1 MTASVDGVTGADV
14 DESAVGHGEAGGDA
28 SSDFDTVEVA
38 DDVDV
43 NDEALADD
51 VIDAGRSAVMTD
63 TEPAPRQGALPLDV
77 KTGDPRV
84 DAAVSSLRGLD
95 HMPVSDHAE
104 VFTQVHRDLQDALL
118 TLDQG

>member
-1 MTASVDGVTGADV
+1 MTASVDGANGAEVDGAAVDDGDAGSDASPDV
-14 DESAVGHGEAGGDA
+14 D
-28 SSDFDTVEVA
+28 TVDVA
-38 DDVDV
+38 DDFDV
-43 NDEALADD
+43 NDETLAAD
-51 VIDAGRSAVMTD
+51 VIDSGRSALMT
-63 TEPAPRQGALPLDV
+63 EAEQAPRQGALPLDV

-84 DAAVSSLRGLD
+84 DAAVSSLRDLD